1 MGVSFN
7 KTGVVVA
14 TGTSSMP
21 VLNLVN
27 ENGDKLTDGTN
38 YLTTGSTAEN
48 DGYIHGFMEGGM
60 MMSIYENNMI
70 LCNEFIEW

>member
-7 KTGVVVA
+7 KTGVVIA

-21 VLNLVN
+21 VFNLVD
-27 ENGDKLTDGTN
+27 ENGNKLTDGTN
-38 YLTTGSTAEN
+38 YLTTGNAAEN
-48 DGYIHGFMEGGM
+48 SEYIHGFMEGGT